1 MGPKALSPVS
11 KPDIAGVLRLQFE
24 QEVTMNGQSGFNRRE
39 VVVSAAAA
47 FAAVWLGGRVVFAK
61 SPAEADLM
69 AKGFYKFNVGDIEV
83 TTVFDG
89 VWEKAHDEAFISN
102 ATVDE
107 TKAALKAAG
116 QATDMVN
123 IPFTVTFLKTGDRTI
138 MFDSGTGAQLSPKAG
153 RLAANMQLA
162 GIDPKKID
170 TVIVTHFHPDH
181 IFGLMEKGTNAQVY
195 PEARIIVPN
204 TEYAFWTDA
213 GVIGKLPERRQG
225 LAKRIQATFPTWKNV
240 ERIEDGAEVAPG
252 IVAAAAYGH
261 TAGHTTY
268 VVGSGKDQ
276 LVVLADL
283 TNVPALFARHPDWH
297 AAFDADPQMAEASRR
312 RVFDRV
318 VADNTI
324 ITGYHYGMPA
334 AGRIEKDGNGY
345 AYVPLA

>member
-1 MGPKALSPVS
+1 MK
-11 KPDIAGVLRLQFE
+11 
-24 QEVTMNGQSGFNRRE
+24 GQSGLNRRE

-47 FAAVWLGGRVVFAK
+47 SAMLGLGGRIVFAR

-69 AKGFYKFNVGDIEV
+69 AKGFYKFKIGDIEV

-89 VWEKAHDEAFISN
+89 IWEKPHDEAFISN

-107 TKAALKAAG
+107 TKAALAAAG
-116 QATDMVN
+116 SATDKIH
-123 IPFTVTFLKTGDRTI
+123 IPFTVTFVKTGGRTI
-138 MFDSGTGAQLSPKAG
+138 MFDAGTGAQLAPTAG
-153 RLAANMQLA
+153 KLAANMQSA

-170 TVIVTHFHPDH
+170 TVVVTHFHPDH

-195 PEARIIVPN
+195 PDAQIIVPN
-204 TEYAFWTDA
+204 TEFAYWTDPA
-213 GVIGKLPERRQG
+213 VIGALPERRQG

-252 IVAAAAYGH
+252 IVAAGAYGH

-283 TNVPALFARHPDWH
+283 TNVPALFARHPEWH
-297 AAFDADPQMAEASRR
+297 AAFDGDPKMAEASRR
-312 RVFDRV
+312 RVFDKV
-318 VADNTI
+318 VTDKAV